1 MIKLRQHSQTQID
14 DPTDWNAARREFAT
28 FTTAYNA
35 VYHAAHILLNS
46 SFLDVQIYAGSRH
59 ILGRPIRRG
68 DYIRSE
74 KVVKKWAVGGD
85 ENNSSRHSAQDQTAS
100 TAAANAAYHAACMLR
115 EGSTNLDAFDSMDII
130 HLPWCHYLAT
140 LTLWAFHHAR
150 PNRWGNGEDDSGEMV
165 WDARK
170 DMEELLSNMAS
181 AKPWNLGATQSR
193 STGALVWVMAD
204 VLGKVRWG
212 IVHAGVLVL
221 KALIPMRLIGQYE
234 GI

>member
-1 MIKLRQHSQTQID
+1 M
-14 DPTDWNAARREFAT
+14 
-28 FTTAYNA
+28 
-35 VYHAAHILLNS
+35 
-46 SFLDVQIYAGSRH
+46 QIYAGSRH

-74 KVVKKWAVGGD
+74 KVVKRWTSGGD
-85 ENNSSRHSAQDQTAS
+85 DNTTSHNSPGVTRQGQDEQS
-100 TAAANAAYHAACMLR
+100 SSAAAKAAYHAACMLR
-115 EGSTNLDAFDSMDII
+115 EASTNLDAFDSMDII

-150 PNRWGNGEDDSGEMV
+150 PSRWTDHEDEAGEMV

-170 DMEELLSNMAS
+170 EMDELLSSMAS
-181 AKPWNLGATQSR
+181 AKPWNLR
-193 STGALVWVMAD
+193 SVQGRNTGALVWVMAD

-234 GI
+234 AM